1 MTWRGKAKRITM
13 AEAKRRCRL
22 SDEQV
27 RRAREMGFF
36 PHSLVARIP
45 APAEHWKP
53 PVGDWITRET
63 VPAAGTP
70 PLGDTVGQ
78 VAPHFIFH

>member
-1 MTWRGKAKRITM
+1 M

-53 PVGDWITRET
+53 PVGDWIDGLYEKRQKD
-63 VPAAGTP
+63 AARKQATTP
-70 PLGDTVGQ
+70 EQGLPPTSDGCI
-78 VAPHFIFH
+78 PP